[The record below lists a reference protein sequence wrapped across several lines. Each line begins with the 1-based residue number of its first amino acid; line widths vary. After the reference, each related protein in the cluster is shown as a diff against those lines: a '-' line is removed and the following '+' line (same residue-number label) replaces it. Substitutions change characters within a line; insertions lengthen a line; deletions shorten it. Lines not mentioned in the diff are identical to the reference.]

1 MDTTKITKLFEQE
14 LKIINMGL
22 VTFADNLKDQNTNV
36 MQMDWSPPAGG
47 NERLIAL
54 LQKLGR

>member
-36 MQMDWSPPAGG
+36 IQMDWSPPAGG
-47 NERLIAL
+47 DERLIAL

>member
-14 LKIINMGL
+14 LKIINMGF